1 MMTDYKTA
9 RTAMVDCQI
18 RPSDVTKYPILEAFL
33 TTPRE
38 AFVPAKM
45 RSIAYSGEHLDLGN
59 GRTLLD
65 ARTFAKMLDALN
77 VQSDELVLD
86 LGCGLGYSTAILASM
101 AEAVVSVESD
111 AQMAADAS
119 TILSEQSIDNTYVKN
134 GSLTDGNAKNGPY
147 DVIILQGSVDFIPDT
162 LIKQLKDGGR
172 ICAIFR
178 DKNYGECR
186 IGFKTHGKLSWRSVF
201 NASAPIIN
209 GFETKPEFNFA

>member
-38 AFVPAKM
+38 AYVPAEM
-45 RSIAYSGEHLDLGN
+45 RYIAYTGEHLNLGN
-59 GRTLLD
+59 GRTLMD
-65 ARTFAKMLDALN
+65 ARTFAKMLDVLN
-77 VQSDELVLD
+77 VQADELVLD
-86 LGCGLGYSTAILASM
+86 LGCGFGFSTAILASM

-111 AQMAADAS
+111 TQMAADAS
-119 TILSEQSIDNTYVKN
+119 VILSEQSIDNTYVTN
-134 GSLTDGNAKNGPY
+134 GTLTDGNAKNGPY

-178 DKNYGECR
+178 DKSYGECR
-186 IGFKTHGKLSWRSVF
+186 IGYKSHKKLSWRSVF
-201 NASAPIIN
+201 NASAPLID
-209 GFETKPEFNFA
+209 GFETKPEFKFA